1 MVDTFVRKQRIT
13 PGKTDELR
21 ELVDELR
28 VEARAN
34 STHRLHE
41 LEDAVMETVLED
53 PEEVGSFESLFHG
66 VSPNRPTEFVVQ

>member
-1 MVDTFVRKQRIT
+1 M
-13 PGKTDELR
+13 
-21 ELVDELR
+21 VDELR

-53 PEEVGSFESLFHG
+53 PEEVESFESLFHG
-66 VSPNRPTEFVVQ
+66 VSRNRPTEFVVQ